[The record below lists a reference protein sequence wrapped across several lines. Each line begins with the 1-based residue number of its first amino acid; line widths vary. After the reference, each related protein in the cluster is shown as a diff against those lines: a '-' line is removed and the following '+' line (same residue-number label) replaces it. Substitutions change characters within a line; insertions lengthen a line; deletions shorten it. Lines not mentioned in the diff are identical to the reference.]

1 MDSVLVVHFWLGI
14 LVAACAALL
23 VWFRLGRRLTLY
35 ALTLQILLGLVL
47 LVLGHRAPPPH
58 YVLAIVGWAGY
69 MGANLMSRQPDS
81 RQNVLVL
88 TILSSAM
95 VLLAAYIG
103 AATMHPG

>member
-1 MDSVLVVHFWLGI
+1 
-14 LVAACAALL
+14 
-23 VWFRLGRRLTLY
+23 
-35 ALTLQILLGLVL
+35 
-47 LVLGHRAPPPH
+47 
-58 YVLAIVGWAGY
+58 
-69 MGANLMSRQPDS
+69 MSRQPDS